1 MLGNDIDDNSW
12 PACGEIDIMEY
23 VGRMPGVVHHSL
35 HTTSSSGA
43 TINTKAV
50 NISDLE
56 GEFHVYGIEWSINA
70 IDFYVDGN

>member
-1 MLGNDIDDNSW
+1 MLFTIL
-12 PACGEIDIMEY
+12 C
-23 VGRMPGVVHHSL
+23 
-35 HTTSSSGA
+35 TTSSSGA

-70 IDFYVDGN
+70 IDFYVDGELNYTYAPGTNNPHIGPLINPFTCC